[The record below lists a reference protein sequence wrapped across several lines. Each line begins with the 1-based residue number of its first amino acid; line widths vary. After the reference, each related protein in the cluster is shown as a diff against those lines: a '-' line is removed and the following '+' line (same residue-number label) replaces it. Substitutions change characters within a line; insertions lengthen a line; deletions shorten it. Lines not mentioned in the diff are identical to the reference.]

1 VILMEAVKEMVLQLI
16 TYSILSSG
24 CLHLMPSKQY
34 ESMAEMA
41 VGLGY
46 ICMILDGI
54 RTFVG
59 MG

>member
-1 VILMEAVKEMVLQLI
+1 MEVVKEMVLQLI